1 MQDNEARVQTQK
13 WGAII
18 SATAVEGF
26 LRLAVHELKISAV
39 QRVEHRGG
47 KCGMQDIN

>member
-1 MQDNEARVQTQK
+1 MQDNEAREQTQK

-18 SATAVEGF
+18 PATAVEGF
-26 LRLAVHELKISAV
+26 LRVAVHELKVSAI
-39 QRVEHRGG
+39 QRIEHCGG